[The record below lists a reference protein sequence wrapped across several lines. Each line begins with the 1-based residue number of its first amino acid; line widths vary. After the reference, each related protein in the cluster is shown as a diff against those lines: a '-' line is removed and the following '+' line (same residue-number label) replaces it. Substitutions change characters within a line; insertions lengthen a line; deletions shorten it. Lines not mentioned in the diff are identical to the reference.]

1 MPKQPYRTLRQF
13 NNAAIEVDEWIDAQT
28 VRPISRR
35 ELAATRNPI
44 QYKEGKYV
52 FQAQGKEAKSK
63 TKGRRRKQR

>member
-28 VRPISRR
+28 ARPISKR
-35 ELAATRNPI
+35 ELAAIRNPI

-52 FQAQGKEAKSK
+52 LQTQTKETGSN
-63 TKGRRRKQR
+63 TKARRRKQR